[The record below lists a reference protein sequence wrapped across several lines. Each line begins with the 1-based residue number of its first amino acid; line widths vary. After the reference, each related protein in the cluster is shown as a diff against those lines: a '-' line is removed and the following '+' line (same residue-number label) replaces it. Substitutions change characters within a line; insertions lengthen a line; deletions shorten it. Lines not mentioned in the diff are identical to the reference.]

1 MTYSFRDGYASVQL
15 LEGADEFRIPL
26 SDYGRVLSEWM
37 DGVAFIR
44 LQTVHGGEVVVKGSR
59 IEAVAK
65 TSPAALAEAH
75 RLAAEE
81 KADEMLRGD

>member
-15 LEGADEFRIPL
+15 LEGGDEFRIPL
-26 SDYGRVLSEWM
+26 ADYERVRAEWM
-37 DGVAFIR
+37 GGETFIR
-44 LQTVHGGEVVVKGSR
+44 LDTVHGGEVDVKGSR

-65 TSPAALAEAH
+65 MTAEALAESH

-81 KADEMLRGD
+81 KADDMLRGD